1 MSSDGQRFGK
11 TIDEIGEGE
20 TLTVN
25 ESIDHQQVLLYLGM
39 TDDQN
44 PLYSNKRYAQQQG
57 YQAKIVPGMLVTSI
71 ITTTVSKILPGP
83 GSQIV
88 NLAINYL
95 KPVYQD
101 ENLTFSLTV
110 IKVDKMKEVVTLS
123 VTANEQANR
132 ILDAIVMVKPPHQV
146 LNESKV
152 SIGVN
157 ANE

>member
-1 MSSDGQRFGK
+1 MSGDGQRFGK
-11 TIDEIGEGE
+11 TIDEIAEGE

-44 PLYSNKRYAQQQG
+44 PLYSNIEYARQQG

-95 KPVYQD
+95 KPVYQN

-110 IKVDKMKEVVTLS
+110 IKVDKMKEVVTIS
-123 VTANEQANR
+123 VTANEQVSR
-132 ILDAIVMVKPPHQV
+132 VLDAIVMVKPPHEV
-146 LNESKV
+146 LNV
-152 SIGVN
+152 SRVTIGVN